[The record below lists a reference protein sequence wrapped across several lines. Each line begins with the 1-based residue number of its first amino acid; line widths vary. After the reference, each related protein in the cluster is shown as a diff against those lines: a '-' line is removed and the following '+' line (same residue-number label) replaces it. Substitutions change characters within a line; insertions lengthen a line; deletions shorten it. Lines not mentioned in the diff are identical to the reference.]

1 MIKQGKVV
9 GAKTFA
15 HIKYSQGNH
24 CPKIN
29 LYQHSNQHQ
38 PKEASLFRYVV
49 WVLIDKF
56 RIPRSNLVLIQVS
69 LTKSEL
75 GFIFNCKDQES
86 RANCSRSISLKLF
99 LLNPKRRKFFRQKLR
114 QLGVDQP
121 LYLAI
126 LHCIL
131 HCTLYILYGIICKF
145 INLKNTNINKD
156 QPW

>member
-15 HIKYSQGNH
+15 HIKYSYGNH

-114 QLGVDQP
+114 
-121 LYLAI
+121 
-126 LHCIL
+126 
-131 HCTLYILYGIICKF
+131 
-145 INLKNTNINKD
+145 
-156 QPW
+156 